1 MLSSDS
7 GLSEAGGNSEKTLI
21 AESGCPPHQ
30 QLFKSEAAKAFE
42 RKLQSTVC
50 AAELLRGTEQSPP

>member
-21 AESGCPPHQ
+21 SESGCPPHQ

-42 RKLQSTVC
+42 RKLQ
-50 AAELLRGTEQSPP
+50 QSPP

>member
-7 GLSEAGGNSEKTLI
+7 GLSEAGGNSGKTLI
-21 AESGCPPHQ
+21 SESGCPPHQ

-42 RKLQSTVC
+42 RKLRSTVC
-50 AAELLRGTEQSPP
+50 AAELLHGTERSPP